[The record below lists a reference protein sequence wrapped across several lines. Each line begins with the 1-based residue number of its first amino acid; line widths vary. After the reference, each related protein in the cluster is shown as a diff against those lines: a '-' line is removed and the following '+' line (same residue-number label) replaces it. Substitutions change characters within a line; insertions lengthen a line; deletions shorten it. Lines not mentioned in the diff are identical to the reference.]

1 VTPLFQTLGMRLGRA
16 LGFDV
21 DPEYFNEDACWT
33 LVAKLE
39 ESMNSGKKLDP
50 TVLHLLEELA
60 MALNVRGGDET
71 RFHDALE
78 AQLGSSPFPAST
90 IVDIVRYVR
99 GQLHFTTR
107 KAPVQLHMESRFV
120 PLKSLDYEQNEAELP
135 RDDEED

>member
-1 VTPLFQTLGMRLGRA
+1 MTPTFATLGMRLARA

-39 ESMNSGKKLDP
+39 EFTNEQKKLDP
-50 TVLHLLEELA
+50 TVLHLLEEIA
-60 MALNVRGGDET
+60 MTLNVRGGDAT

-90 IVDIVRYVR
+90 IVSIVQHVR
-99 GQLHFTTR
+99 GQLHFATR
-107 KAPVQLHMESRFV
+107 KAPVQLHMHHREHV
-120 PLKSLDYEQNEAELP
+120 PLKSLDYGDDDAE
-135 RDDEED
+135 